1 MITADE
7 VSDKNVGSNGLLFT
21 NVTVWTPEIDRF
33 GQSVARWIRMGQPG
47 GAVYGQ
53 QRNGKTRA
61 CSYLVRFL
69 PEVLGYQIA
78 VLHWS
83 IPEQIESKQT
93 EREFIQEMMHQ
104 SNCAR
109 VMGRDLAVLRRR
121 FLTHLAELALGAGSK
136 RIVVI
141 IDEAQNLFR
150 AQYGYLIH
158 CFNSLENFGVQPFF
172 LLVGQPELQNTP
184 VGWAEASGMQV
195 LGRFFAREHRYRG
208 VDRTEVEAVLDGF
221 DMPTDGEACSDLA
234 KRYPAEYEAGW
245 CLRKLAPFFVEA
257 MDMVMQQHNIQSGLR
272 LPMQYF
278 HSTLLDL
285 LYRVKDENISLLQ
298 VSTPMVLTS
307 LKESGFLS
315 VLAYYVDPSSGDSG
329 THRAVRGM
337 M

>member
-7 VSDKNVGSNGLLFT
+7 ESDKNVGSNGLLFT
-21 NVTVWTPEIDRF
+21 NVTVWTPEIDRL
-33 GQSVARWIRMGQPG
+33 GQSVGRWIRMGQPG

-78 VLHWS
+78 VLHWT

-93 EREFIQEMMHQ
+93 EREFNQELMQQ

-109 VMGRDLAVLRRR
+109 VFSRDIAVLRRR
-121 FLTHLAELALGAGSK
+121 FHTHLVDMAIGAGSK

-141 IDEAQNLFR
+141 VDEAQNLFR

-158 CFNSLENFGVQPFF
+158 CFNCLEKLGVQPFF

-184 VGWAEASGMQV
+184 VSWAEASGMQV

-208 VDRTEVEAVLDGF
+208 VDRSEVEAVLDGF
-221 DMPTDGEACSDLA
+221 DMPADGESSGDLA
-234 KRYPAEYEAGW
+234 KSYPGEYEAGW

-257 MDMVMQQHNIQSGLR
+257 MDMVMQQHNIPSGLR

-278 HSTLLDL
+278 HATLLDL
-285 LYRVKDENISLLQ
+285 IYRVMDEKISLLQ
-298 VSTPMVLTS
+298 VNTPMVLTS

-315 VLAYYVDPSSGDSG
+315 VLAYYVDASSGDSG
-329 THRAVRGM
+329 KHGAVRGM
-337 M
+337 V